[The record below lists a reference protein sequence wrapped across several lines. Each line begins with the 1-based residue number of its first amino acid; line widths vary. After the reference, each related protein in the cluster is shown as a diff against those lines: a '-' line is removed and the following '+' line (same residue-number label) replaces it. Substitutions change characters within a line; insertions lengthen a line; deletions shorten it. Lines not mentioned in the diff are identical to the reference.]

1 MAKRRET
8 NVFSLSF
15 LDIMSCGFGAVILI
29 YIVINHA
36 TETTSQEVNAQVLA
50 EISRIEDLIETET
63 AQLIMLRNSVEEQDD
78 EIVTT
83 QDMAARLIESIRILE
98 LELATIER
106 DGASQEQSIE
116 SLKSELKELELE
128 AANLRVA

>member
-1 MAKRRET
+1 
-8 NVFSLSF
+8 
-15 LDIMSCGFGAVILI
+15 MSCGFGAVILI

-63 AQLIMLRNSVEEQDD
+63 AQLIMLRNSVQEQDD

-83 QDMAARLIESIRILE
+83 QDMAARLIESIRRLE

-128 AANLRVA
+128 AANLKGSVARR